1 MPIFNKPAKAP
12 RPQTMQ
18 GHGTP
23 LNKVFGTRSP
33 RSKNERRAETRDIG
47 GTLPLLSDAPGGRSV
62 PSGFATRNGRE
73 MAGTVIAK
81 NPAYSQSA
89 VIAASG
95 LIGDIVG
102 ELPKEVYNPISN
114 SVLPMPMELRYPLG
128 LDYREYDLD
137 YVMARVVIQLI
148 FAGRAFLGIR
158 REQGKFAGFY
168 LCDPRATYS
177 FREGGHRKFH
187 VSASGGDL
195 GDIGGIVGFGNEG
208 LAQDEVIDLMG
219 YGQTFL
225 AQDMIAIS
233 GGVMNPHTLNG
244 IAGVDYA
251 STSIDTAM
259 HVDQATREH
268 FELFAHTSEA
278 IGLKIDT
285 SVKEAEKVFEDVLD
299 DLEGPVRGETKVFPI
314 ENPNSEIHKVDIGL
328 PPEKWNTSPIKSYH
342 QTDIAAVMRIP
353 LAIIG
358 SSIGGAN
365 SYNNVLALRAIFVTT
380 QLSPLLSRIVKH
392 MDFRVLPPGS
402 KFRFDLAEASRGD
415 RQSAV
420 KTANDM
426 SKGNYAYVDDA
437 RIEAGLDPL
446 PDGKG
451 QKILVPGQLLPY
463 DVVAERTDNTDAA
476 QSPKPKEEPNRP
488 TEQA

>member
-1 MPIFNKPAKAP
+1 MPLFNKTPTAP
-12 RPQTMQ
+12 RPQTQ
-18 GHGTP
+18 TGHGTP
-23 LNKVFGTRSP
+23 LSKVFGSRSP
-33 RSKNERRAETRDIG
+33 RSKHTRRAETRDVG

-62 PSGFATRNGRE
+62 PSGFANRSGRD
-73 MAGTVIAK
+73 MAAAVIAK

-102 ELPKEVYNPISN
+102 ELPKEIYSPIDN
-114 SVLPMPMELRYPLG
+114 SMMPMPMELQYPLG

-158 REQGKFAGFY
+158 RVAGRFAGFY

-177 FREGGHRKFH
+177 FTEGGRRKFH

-208 LAQDEVIDLMG
+208 LAQDEVVELMG
-219 YGQTFL
+219 YGLTFP
-225 AQDMIAIS
+225 AKDMIAIS
-233 GGVMNPHTLNG
+233 GGVQNPHTLNG

-251 STSIDTAM
+251 ATSVDTAM

-285 SVKEAEKVFEDVLD
+285 NVSEAEKVFEDLLD
-299 DLEGPVRGETKVFPI
+299 DLEGPVRGETKTFPI
-314 ENPNSEIHKVDIGL
+314 DKPNQELHKVDIGL

-380 QLSPLLSRIVKH
+380 QLSPLLHRIAKA
-392 MDFRVLPPGS
+392 MDFRVVPAGG

-463 DVVAERTDNTDAA
+463 DVVAERTDNTEAA